1 MAQEDLGSLRR
12 KVDDLE
18 RRLGVGQK
26 EQISERAAASAE
38 ARKTALQLPDTS
50 KNQDIAS
57 QIAAIADSQNVVVE
71 WTAREVPGLSLAS
84 VRCCC
89 CCCCCI
95 VVAGW

>member
-1 MAQEDLGSLRR
+1 MAQEDLSSLRR

-26 EQISERAAASAE
+26 EQISERAAASAD
-38 ARKTALQLPDTS
+38 ARKGALQLPDTGKS
-50 KNQDIAS
+50 QEIAS
-57 QIAAIADSQNVVVE
+57 QIAAIADSQNVLVE
-71 WTAREVPGLSLAS
+71 WTAREVPGLALAS

-95 VVAGW
+95 IVAGW